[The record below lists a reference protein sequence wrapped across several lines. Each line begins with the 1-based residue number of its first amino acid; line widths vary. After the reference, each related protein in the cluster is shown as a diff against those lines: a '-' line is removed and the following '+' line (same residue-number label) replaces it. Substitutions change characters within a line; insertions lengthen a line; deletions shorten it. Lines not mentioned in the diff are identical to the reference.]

1 MIRKEVSSLREREVY
16 KLLTGTIV
24 PRPIAFVTSLSENGV
39 LNGAPF
45 SYFSIVSTEPPV
57 ISISIQRKNGVMKD
71 TARNILWK
79 KEFVIHGVDQTN
91 LIAMNETSASLSP
104 EESEIDAGGFRVLN
118 STKITVS
125 GIGESKVRLECIL
138 YDHLEIGLEGN
149 TTADLILGKVV
160 YAHLSEEIHEKGR
173 IRMDAYDPV
182 ARLAGPNYS
191 TLGKIIQL
199 ERPE

>member
-118 STKITVS
+118 STKITVP